1 MLDSFITIDLTPM
14 PRHLPRLSATVGAIA
29 LLIFPALNAMAA
41 QDYARYSQEALD
53 KELARLAVAR
63 PGVMI
68 PMRDNIA
75 LSTDIYT
82 PKNATGP
89 LPTILWK
96 TPYNEHKLRGPTLRY
111 VLESVRR
118 GYVFI
123 VQNERG
129 RYFSQ
134 GKWEIL
140 GKPQT
145 DGYDTLSWIAAQPW
159 SNRKVGTLGCSS
171 SAEWQLALAGMNH
184 PAHAAMVPM
193 SAGAGIGKVGRFQE
207 QGNWYTGGVPRNLF
221 FVWLYDVDNPLR
233 AQLPDAVLKD
243 EKMRARVEAYN
254 DLDATKPKVDWNRQL
269 RHLPVDQMLTSMGE
283 PAGTFEQF
291 IGRTP
296 ADPAWNQGGLYQEG
310 AGWGVPALWF
320 NTWYDVSIGPN
331 MELYNLASS
340 ANTDPQASANQY
352 AVIAPVP
359 HCQYARLGPDTK
371 VGERDLGDTSFDV
384 DGAIYSWFDRW
395 LKGDTKAYPAA
406 TPRVR
411 YYLMGANRWQSA
423 DQWPPRNAQPMRLYL
438 RSDGHANTLNGDG
451 RLAADAAPATEA
463 ADRYRYDPMNPVQT
477 IGGGDCCNGGVV
489 VPGAFDQRQIE
500 ARGDVLVYTS
510 DPLPRALAV
519 VGFVD
524 AVLKVSSSAKDT
536 DFAVKLVDVAPD
548 GTAWIIGDT
557 IFRARY
563 RNGYDKPEMM
573 TPGEVVTIKPTPL
586 TTAIEFGAGHRIRV
600 EVTSSNFPKFVRNLN
615 TGGTNESE
623 KIGVVADNSV
633 HHAGDAQSYIELPV
647 LR

>member
-1 MLDSFITIDLTPM
+1 MKPIT
-14 PRHLPRLSATVGAIA
+14 ATLAVAA
-29 LLIFPALNAMAA
+29 LLLACASTSVFA
-41 QDYARYSQEALD
+41 QDYSKYSPEAME
-53 KELARLAVAR
+53 KELEQNAVSRL
-63 PGVMI
+63 GVMV
-68 PMRDNIA
+68 PMRDGVE
-75 LSTDIYT
+75 LSTDVYS
-82 PKNATGP
+82 PKGAKGP

-96 TPYNEHKLRGPTLRY
+96 TPYNEHKLRGGTFRY
-111 VLESVRR
+111 VLESVKR

-140 GKPQT
+140 GRPQT
-145 DGYDTLSWIAAQPW
+145 DGYDTLTWIAQQDW
-159 SNRKVGTLGCSS
+159 SNGKVGTLGCSS

-221 FVWLYDVDNPLR
+221 FVWLYGVDNPLR
-233 AQLPDAVLKD
+233 AELPASLND
-243 EKMRARVEAYN
+243 EKLRARVEAYN
-254 DLDATKPKVDWNRQL
+254 DLDATKPKVDWNKQL
-269 RHLPVDQMLTSMGE
+269 KHLPVDQMLTALGE
-283 PAGTFEQF
+283 PPATFEQF
-291 IGRTP
+291 IDRTP
-296 ADPAWNQGGLYQEG
+296 ADPAWRKGGLYHEDM
-310 AGWGVPALWF
+310 GWGVPALWF

-331 MELYNLASS
+331 LELFNVARA
-340 ANTDPQASANQY
+340 ANTDKEASENQY
-352 AVIAPVP
+352 TVIAPVP
-359 HCQYARLGPDTK
+359 HCQYARLGPDTV
-371 VGERDLGDTSFDV
+371 VGERDMGDTSFDV
-384 DGAIYSWFDRW
+384 DGAVYSWFDRW
-395 LKGDTKAYPAA
+395 LKGNAKAFPAA

-411 YYLMGANRWQSA
+411 YYLMGANRWQTA
-423 DQWPPRNAQPMRLYL
+423 TQWPPKEVSPMRLYL
-438 RSDGHANTLNGDG
+438 RSGGSANTLNGDG
-451 RLAADAAPATEA
+451 RLSAEAPPAGEA
-463 ADRYRYDPMNPVQT
+463 VDRYRYDPMNPVQT

-489 VPGAFDQRQIE
+489 VPGAFDQRPVE
-500 ARGDVLVYTS
+500 ARGDVLVYTT
-510 DPLPRALAV
+510 DALTKPVDV

-563 RNGYDKPEMM
+563 RNGYEHPTMM
-573 TPGEVVTIKPTPL
+573 APGEVVTIHPTPI
-586 TTAIEFGAGHRIRV
+586 TTAIEFGVGHRIRI

-615 TGGTNESE
+615 TGGPNESE
-623 KIGVVADNSV
+623 KEGVVADNV
-633 HHAGDAQSYIELPV
+633 LHHAADQQSYIELPV